1 MKILSIKPGKRDRE
15 KLVIKTECGRYISA
29 YIDDAYTLSA
39 GDELSEEKAEELER
53 RYAAYF
59 ARKSAARSLAK
70 RNMSHSELCRKL
82 RERGFSETDSEK
94 TAEWFEERGL
104 IDDEGYA
111 EMLIR
116 EYTRRGY
123 GIMRIR
129 EELRRRGISKEIS
142 DSLLEEYEGGQD
154 EIIKLIEK
162 KLGGKTPDADEKRRL
177 VAFLSRRG
185 FKFDEIRSAM
195 AEMQFD
201 TEDMSD
207 G

>member
-1 MKILSIKPGKRDRE
+1 MKIESIKPGRRDRE
-15 KLVIKTECGRYISA
+15 KLVIRTECGRYIPA
-29 YIDDAYTLSA
+29 YIDDAYKLSA
-39 GDELSEEKAEELER
+39 GDELTEREAEELER
-53 RYAAYF
+53 RYAAYS

-70 RNMSHSELCRKL
+70 RNMSHSELSKKL
-82 RERGFSETDSEK
+82 RERGFSEDASEK
-94 TAEWFEERGL
+94 TAAWFEERGL
-104 IDDEGYA
+104 IDDESYA
-111 EMLIR
+111 AMLMR
-116 EYTRRGY
+116 EYSRRGY

-142 DSLLEEYEGGQD
+142 ENLLEEYEGGES

-162 KLGGKTPDADEKRRL
+162 KLGGRAPDADEKRKL
-177 VAFLSRRG
+177 IAFLSRRG

-195 AEMQFD
+195 AEMQFN